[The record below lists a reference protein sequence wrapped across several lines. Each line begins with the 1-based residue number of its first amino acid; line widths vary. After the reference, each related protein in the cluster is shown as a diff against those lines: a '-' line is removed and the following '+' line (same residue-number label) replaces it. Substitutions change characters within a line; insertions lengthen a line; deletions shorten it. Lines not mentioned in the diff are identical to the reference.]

1 LIEALTPQTLPVHD
15 SDVVGDINQHT
26 HGTEFYGTSSNF
38 VLLNQLFAF
47 AQQHLP
53 PGHARSSGCNET
65 SYLSPSGY
73 SGNDPRASGEHI
85 SGPDLATLP
94 QGRIS
99 IINLLSNEEA
109 LSMPPSPKTPT
120 RVTNKQPHSLRV
132 PLVTSSRTR
141 DGNQQNS
148 IQHDNPMLT
157 PQYSRSMHAANHT
170 LSFSHLA
177 TSDRPM
183 SVTPIRVAERQLER
197 EYVRLFMNNL
207 HHLHPMLDPTIFTAR
222 CEEEIWDAHTPPEGK
237 KHLRHFLA
245 LHKIVVAIGALV
257 AESSVSRDFR
267 REIKLC
273 MEQVAQPYSSR
284 QPISSQTLSKNYFRK
299 SRELLGD
306 VFEVCSLESAQTLL
320 LMVNSL
326 V

>member
-1 LIEALTPQTLPVHD
+1 M
-15 SDVVGDINQHT
+15 
-26 HGTEFYGTSSNF
+26 
-38 VLLNQLFAF
+38 LLNQLFAF

-73 SGNDPRASGEHI
+73 SGNEQPSLPRGNDARASGEHI

-94 QGRIS
+94 QGRVS

-109 LSMPPSPKTPT
+109 LSMPSSPRTPP
-120 RVTNKQPHSLRV
+120 RVTNKQQHSLRV

-148 IQHDNPMLT
+148 IQHDNRMLT
-157 PQYSRSMHAANHT
+157 PQHSRSVHTTNHS
-170 LSFSHLA
+170 LSFAHLA
-177 TSDRPM
+177 TSDRPL
-183 SVTPIRVAERQLER
+183 SVPPIRVAERRLER
-197 EYVRLFMNNL
+197 EYVRLFMSNL

-257 AESSVSRDFR
+257 AESSVSRDFGR
-267 REIKLC
+267 DIKLC
-273 MEQVAQPYSSR
+273 MEQVAQPHSSR